1 MSHFFMASARSAL
14 TLACVLAFTVSGAVL
29 PRALAETPATSEV
42 ATAPAATTASLY
54 TALGEK
60 PGIDRLVGDLVAR
73 LVRHPRI
80 GEQFKDTKPAALQE
94 ELAEQFCELSGGPCS
109 YQGADMRKV
118 HADMDIDKADFHA
131 LVEALQDAM
140 DAQDIAFAQQNRL
153 LALLAPMHR
162 DIITVR

>member
-1 MSHFFMASARSAL
+1 MPHVFLAPVLGTLA
-14 TLACVLAFTVSGAVL
+14 LACVLAFTFSSAQAQTHAVPETQAAPTGA
-29 PRALAETPATSEV
+29 P
-42 ATAPAATTASLY
+42 ASLY
-54 TALGEK
+54 LALGEK
-60 PGIDRLVGDLVAR
+60 AGIERLVGDLVAR

-94 ELAEQFCELSGGPCS
+94 ELTEQFCELSGGPCT

-140 DAQDIAFAQQNRL
+140 DAQGIAFAQQNRL

-162 DIITVR
+162 EIITVR

>member
-1 MSHFFMASARSAL
+1 MPHFFLTSAPSTLA
-14 TLACVLAFTVSGAVL
+14 LACVLACAVSGAAL
-29 PRALAETPATSEV
+29 TRAQAQTPATPEV
-42 ATAPAATTASLY
+42 ARTPAAAAASLY

-60 PGIDRLVGDLVAR
+60 PGIERLVGDLVAR

-94 ELAEQFCELSGGPCS
+94 ELTEQFCELSGGPCS

-131 LVEALQDAM
+131 LVEALQVAM
-140 DAQDIAFAQQNRL
+140 DAQGIAFAQQNRL
-153 LALLAPMHR
+153 LALLAPLHR